1 MILKCKRSVSGE
13 SLSVHRL
20 YPVIAYEIDIE
31 NGTKQYQVVDD
42 CRSLSWKSIDFFEV
56 ISDRVDNLK
65 KQNYNG
71 KKTKYICSDLIEKDF
86 FVDYY
91 SENKNSIDAN
101 KKLEESLIS
110 TLSKELTCE
119 DLLQNLNI
127 VGYSDDSADLLLKA
141 FFRQSNRQNIISF
154 AKNIYSKIE
163 ELNRYIVQIIVENLI
178 LYEDSDIESLF
189 IQLYMND
196 LLCNKNTIKM
206 INGYLG
212 T

>member
-1 MILKCKRSVSGE
+1 M
-13 SLSVHRL
+13 
-20 YPVIAYEIDIE
+20 
-31 NGTKQYQVVDD
+31 
-42 CRSLSWKSIDFFEV
+42 
-56 ISDRVDNLK
+56 
-65 KQNYNG
+65 
-71 KKTKYICSDLIEKDF
+71 
-86 FVDYY
+86 
-91 SENKNSIDAN
+91 
-101 KKLEESLIS
+101 EESLIS